1 MWALFLLIFN
11 FNTMSWDYA
20 DIGGAL
26 IFNTIEECNMPMM
39 KYNKILE
46 TEKYTFVCEPYTG
59 AGITEE
65 ELLTPTPN
73 GEDKLKDML
82 DKFKDDTLNKPD
94 TKGNKPDTKGT
105 GNNIFKGLGIREPY
119 GTDV

>member
-11 FNTMSWDYA
+11 FQTMTWNYA
-20 DIGGAL
+20 DIDGAL
-26 IFNTIEECNMPMM
+26 IFNSIEECNMPMM
-39 KYNKILE
+39 KYNKIMQND
-46 TEKYTFVCEPYTG
+46 KYVFVCEPYTG

-65 ELLTPTPN
+65 EEEPLTPTPNN

-82 DKFKDDTLNKPD
+82 DQYKDDTL
-94 TKGNKPDTKGT
+94 NKPDTKGT

-119 GTDV
+119 GIDI